1 MRPGRQISSPAAIA
15 ARFLLPK
22 SDCSS
27 ALGER
32 TNHFFKKEKN
42 MKKQPLLTNNKR
54 SVQMAVFEQTG
65 KDGDS
70 WLSVTIKRPYKDR
83 SGQWQHGSYS
93 REQLEAVVEL
103 ALEAMQFIAE
113 RGQTNATA

>member
-1 MRPGRQISSPAAIA
+1 
-15 ARFLLPK
+15 
-22 SDCSS
+22 
-27 ALGER
+27 
-32 TNHFFKKEKN
+32 

-70 WLSVTIKRPYKDR
+70 WLSVTIKRSYKDR
-83 SGQWQHGSYS
+83 NGQWQHGSYS

-103 ALEAMQFIAE
+103 ALEAIRFIAD
-113 RGQTNATA
+113 RGQMIAAA